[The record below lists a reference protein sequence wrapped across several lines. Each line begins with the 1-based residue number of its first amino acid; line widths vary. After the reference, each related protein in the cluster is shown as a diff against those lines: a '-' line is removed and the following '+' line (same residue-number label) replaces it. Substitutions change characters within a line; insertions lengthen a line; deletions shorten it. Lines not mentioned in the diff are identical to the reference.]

1 MTGLKSKLD
10 ELIEITKKNAEKQN
24 EAVEMF
30 STSTITK
37 TIRQQVVVEI
47 LEELYKL
54 LPNDKKPS
62 DEVAHIVFG
71 IAKLLESQLV

>member
-1 MTGLKSKLD
+1 MTELKNKLD

-24 EAVEMF
+24 EAVEMI

-37 TIRQQVVVEI
+37 TIRQQVIVEI

-71 IAKLLESQLV
+71 ITKLLESQLA